1 MNGLPDQWCL
11 ARVRDLVEL
20 NPRNDCPDELD
31 VGFVPLAR
39 LGTRYRSHHTF
50 ETKKWADV
58 KNGYTHFAD
67 GDVLLARI
75 TPSFENG
82 KAAIARGLPNGLGA
96 GSTEFIVCRPSAG
109 GILAEYLLAYF
120 KTHKF
125 LQDGANVMSGAVG
138 HQRVPKKFVLDRLIP
153 LPPVTEQKRIVVKL
167 NSILAQVDTCRE
179 HLDSVLLILKR
190 FRRSVLASA
199 ASGDL
204 TEDWREATHVES
216 DGSELLDIAR
226 TSHLQFAADLHN
238 GSNNPPAGGLRRRRR
253 YRIPDRVDRSYVSK
267 LPDSWTWATGGEL
280 VEPGDEIVYG
290 IVQPGPKLAV
300 GVPYIRGTDIQ
311 DGQILEHQLLRTSTE
326 VAKRHSRS
334 SLRGGDVLLGIIRST
349 KVAIVPDS
357 LTGTN
362 ITQGTAR
369 FRPSKVIR
377 SKYLAIA
384 LESPLVQ
391 LWFHERYRG
400 IDMPGLNLAD
410 VRRVPL
416 PLPPIEEQDAIIGRV
431 DNLFSVTRGVLTA
444 HSVAHECL
452 NTLPSSLFNKTF
464 LGQLVPQDATDEH
477 ASQLLERTLALR
489 DSKPRTR
496 PARST
501 TRRVTMAQIT
511 PDSVKQAIL
520 EMPGHRFT
528 FQQLRE
534 RLPGDYE
541 ALRDSLFLL
550 LGDSEPMLRQVFDGK
565 AKKMVLQRIQK

>member
-1 MNGLPDQWCL
+1 MNGLPEQWCL

-20 NPRNDCPDELD
+20 NPRNDCPDELS

-82 KAAIARGLPNGLGA
+82 KAGIARGLPNGLGA
-96 GSTEFIVCRPSAG
+96 GSTEFIVCRPFAG
-109 GILAEYLLAYF
+109 GVLAEYLLAYF
-120 KTHKF
+120 KRRKF
-125 LQDGANVMSGAVG
+125 LQDGASVMSGAVG
-138 HQRVPKKFVLDRLIP
+138 HQRVPKRFVLDSLLP
-153 LPPVTEQKRIVVKL
+153 LPPVTEQKRIIDKL
-167 NSILAQVDTCRE
+167 DYILAQVDTCRE
-179 HLDSVLLILKR
+179 HLDRVLLILKR
-190 FRRSVLASA
+190 FRQSVLGSA
-199 ASGDL
+199 ASGNL
-204 TEDWREATHVES
+204 TEDWREATLVES
-216 DGSELLDIAR
+216 DGSKLLDIAR
-226 TSHLQFAADLHN
+226 ASHLQFAADMHN
-238 GSNNPPAGGLRRRRR
+238 GSHNPTGALRRRRR
-253 YRIPDRVDRSYVSK
+253 YRIPDRVDHSYVRN
-267 LPDSWTWATGGEL
+267 LPDSWTWATGAEL
-280 VEPGDEIVYG
+280 VEAGDEIVYG
-290 IVQPGPKLAV
+290 IVQPGPKLPV

-326 VAKRHSRS
+326 VAERHSRS

-349 KVAIVPDS
+349 KVAMVPDS
-357 LTGTN
+357 LTGSN

-384 LESPLVQ
+384 LESPSVQ
-391 LWFHERYRG
+391 SWLHERYRG

-410 VRRVPL
+410 VRRVPI
-416 PLPPIEEQDAIIGRV
+416 PLPPIEEQDAIIRRV
-431 DNLFSVTRGVLTA
+431 DSLFSVTRGVLTA
-444 HSVAHECL
+444 HSTAHECL

-477 ASQLLERTLALR
+477 ASLLLERILTLR

-501 TRRVTMAQIT
+501 TRRVTMPQIT

-520 EMPGHRFT
+520 EMPGHQFT
-528 FQQLRE
+528 FHQLRE

-550 LGDSEPMLRQVFDGK
+550 LGDSKPMLRQVFDGK
-565 AKKMVLQRIQK
+565 TEKMVLQRTQR